1 MALGVEL
8 VAQVVDLVVE
18 AALVV
23 VADPVV
29 EAVPAE
35 QVVQAV
41 VEVAQVAAE
50 VEQVVALVVEVALA
64 VALVVGAE
72 QVAALAVAPL
82 VEMMSSL
89 DQEEKHERSKVSM
102 KSKLSRRLQREA
114 SSIWSAYKSPTRRI
128 EVNAHLSKSLQNLL
142 LLVWR
147 HLLPELPDP
156 LQYSVADEVW
166 QLAPPLNCAANPVG

>member
-1 MALGVEL
+1 MELGVEL

-50 VEQVVALVVEVALA
+50 VEQVVALVVEVAL
-64 VALVVGAE
+64 VVGAE
-72 QVAALAVAPL
+72 QVVALAVAPL

>member
-8 VAQVVDLVVE
+8 AAQVVDLVVE
-18 AALVV
+18 AAPVA

-29 EAVPAE
+29 EVVPAE

-50 VEQVVALVVEVALA
+50 VEQVVALVVEVAL
-64 VALVVGAE
+64 VVGAE
-72 QVAALAVAPL
+72 QVVALAVAPL

-156 LQYSVADEVW
+156 LQYAVTNELW
-166 QLAPPLNCAANPVG
+166 QLVPPLNHSVNPIS